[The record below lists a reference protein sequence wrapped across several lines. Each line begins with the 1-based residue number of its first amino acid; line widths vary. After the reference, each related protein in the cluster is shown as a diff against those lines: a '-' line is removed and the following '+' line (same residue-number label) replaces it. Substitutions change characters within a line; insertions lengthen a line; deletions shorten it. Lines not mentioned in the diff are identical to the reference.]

1 MRHSPNVCRGYVH
14 SFGVCFHGSAFFC
27 VAPTV
32 TPHGARSTVNWGLAF
47 EVVLVT
53 FGPLLVK
60 QQWKEIDT
68 GCWG

>member
-1 MRHSPNVCRGYVH
+1 MYIGATCTALG
-14 SFGVCFHGSAFFC
+14 GVSMGQHFFC